1 MLIVVVPLWAW
12 LALLPITLTIRASLL
27 LLRLS
32 IATMRVIWQISRAAA
47 SKSSAD
53 CVS

>member
-1 MLIVVVPLWAW
+1 MLIVVLPFWVW
-12 LALLPITLTIRASLL
+12 LALLPITFTIRASLL
-27 LLRLS
+27 VLRLS
-32 IATMRVIWQISRAAA
+32 LATMRVIWRISRAAA